1 MWMTTIK
8 PDYHNAVKAY
18 NALVISRQNYDLNL
32 WSHERFFTCE
42 RNVIVGDVVN
52 TVAFLASCVIL

>member
-1 MWMTTIK
+1 MWMETIK

-18 NALVISRQNYDLNL
+18 NTLVISSQNYDLNL
-32 WSHERFFTCE
+32 WSHERLFACE
-42 RNVIVGDVVN
+42 RNVLLGYVTS